1 MKKHLSTIIL
11 TVLCLLS
18 CSEAKDDIPSPN
30 PDVPPTPDANMISFS
45 SSDSNLQ
52 EGDTHTRAT
61 ERKTRFDDFCVWG
74 YKNPSNSSGN
84 QTVMNDYKVQWNDS
98 SEDWEYIL
106 PELNQQMKIWDF
118 SAVSYRF
125 FALAPYNHGA
135 ITNIESSPNEDEA
148 YVTFT
153 TKYDFKDQESAKN
166 TLYYS
171 ELWYAMKSATNKSN
185 TMPKIGDQVKLVFS
199 PLIAKVRF
207 RFTFATVENVIVTEP
222 TFQDTRWA
230 TNASTPNTP
239 MQWDITVK
247 YPTIKDA
254 TIGGTPAEGENA
266 ILATDLPTVSF
277 SLTPTGNSPT
287 GKFIFDT
294 PSTDETH
301 WYYVPPMADAQK
313 QYKNQ
318 SYTLTAKIDGHEDTA
333 TVPAEYM
340 QWKAGYQYTYV
351 FKVLEAGT
359 DIIFSDMQ
367 VEKWERNTPA
377 DNQGHGTGGW

>member
-45 SSDSNLQ
+45 SSDSKWQ

-61 ERKTRFDDFCVWG
+61 ELDTLFDDFIVWG
-74 YKNPSNSSGN
+74 YKNTDNSGGN
-84 QTVMNDYKVQWNDS
+84 QTVMNGYKVQWNKKVT
-98 SEDWEYIL
+98 DWEYIL
-106 PELNQQMKIWDF
+106 PDLNQQMKIWDF
-118 SAVSYRF
+118 SATSYRF

-135 ITNIESSPNEDEA
+135 AINIESSKNEGEA

-153 TKYDFKDQESAKN
+153 TKYDFNDPESAEN
-166 TLYYS
+166 TPYYS
-171 ELWYAMKSATNKSN
+171 ELWYAMKDATNESN

-207 RFTFATVENVIVTEP
+207 RFTFATVEAIITEP
-222 TFQDTRWA
+222 KFQDTRWA

-254 TIGGTPAEGENA
+254 KTGNAPAAGENA
-266 ILATDLPTVSF
+266 LLATYLPTVSF
-277 SLTPTGNSPT
+277 SLTPTKNSPT

-294 PSTDETH
+294 PFTDETH
-301 WYYVPPMADAQK
+301 WYYVPPMADAPE
-313 QYKNQ
+313 QYKNK

-340 QWKAGYQYTYV
+340 QWKAGYKYTYV